1 MKLTSATR
9 LRAWQDLSAGLM
21 FAGFGAIFAL
31 GAGQYSIGTL
41 DEMGPGFLPLCVGIL
56 LALIGV
62 LLIAK
67 SLIAGGDA
75 IAEFST
81 PPLLLIAA
89 SICVFA
95 LIFPYFG
102 LVTAIF
108 VLTVIAA
115 RASPEFRLSEAL
127 CLGALLAALSA
138 GVFIYGL
145 GIPLPAWP
153 TIRL

>member
-1 MKLTSATR
+1 
-9 LRAWQDLSAGLM
+9 AGLM
-21 FAGFGAIFAL
+21 FAAFGPIFAL

-41 DEMGPGFLPLCVGIL
+41 DEMGPGFLPLCVGML

-67 SLIAGGDA
+67 SLIGGGDTV
-75 IAEFST
+75 AEFST
-81 PPLLLIAA
+81 PPLLLVTS

-95 LIFPYFG
+95 LIFPYSG

-127 CLGALLAALSA
+127 CLGVLLAALSA
-138 GVFIYGL
+138 GVFVYAL
-145 GIPLPAWP
+145 GIPLPVWP
-153 TIRL
+153 TNRL

>member
-1 MKLTSATR
+1 MR
-9 LRAWQDLSAGLM
+9 LPTEKRLHARQDLSSGFM

-31 GAGQYSIGTL
+31 GARGYTIGTL

-56 LALIGV
+56 LVLVGM

-67 SLIAGGDA
+67 SLIAGGDT
-75 IAEFST
+75 IAEFSA
-81 PPLLLIAA
+81 PPLLLIAS

-95 LIFPYFG
+95 LIFPYLG

-115 RASPEFRLSEAL
+115 RASPEFRLFEAL
-127 CLGALLAALSA
+127 SLGALLAALSA
-138 GVFIYGL
+138 GLFVYGL
-145 GIPLPAWP
+145 GIPLPVWP
-153 TIRL
+153 IIRL